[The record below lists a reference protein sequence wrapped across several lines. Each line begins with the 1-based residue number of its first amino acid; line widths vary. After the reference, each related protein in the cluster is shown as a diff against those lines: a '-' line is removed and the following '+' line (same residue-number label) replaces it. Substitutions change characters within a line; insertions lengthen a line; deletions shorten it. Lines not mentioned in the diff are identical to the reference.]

1 MKEKGLFCISLDEGF
16 LSVIAIS
23 ASNTPLFCKYGDSPV
38 TVKLGSGTIIG
49 LVNSWYLFTF
59 PTNVV
64 NLGVNYCGN
73 TIYL

>member
-1 MKEKGLFCISLDEGF
+1 MKEKDLFSISLDEGF
-16 LSVIAIS
+16 LSVIEIS
-23 ASNTPLFCKYGDSPV
+23 DSNTPLFCKFGDSPV
-38 TVKLGSGTIIG
+38 TVKLGSGAIIG

-59 PTNVV
+59 PISMI